1 MTSMYERMRQ
11 EVVVGGGA
19 QEETNKPSTS
29 RAVLSAI
36 VIGGLLVWL
45 GLKNVWTLVFVVGFW
60 YQFSCMKL
68 AISSL
73 LAAQE

>member
-1 MTSMYERMRQ
+1 MYERMRQ

-45 GLKNVWTLVFVVGFW
+45 GLKNVVE
-60 YQFSCMKL
+60 
-68 AISSL
+68 SS
-73 LAAQE
+73 

>member
-19 QEETNKPSTS
+19 VEETNSPSTS

-45 GLKNVWTLVFVVGFW
+45 GLKNVWTLAFVVG
-60 YQFSCMKL
+60 
-68 AISSL
+68 L
-73 LAAQE
+73 LVSIFLT